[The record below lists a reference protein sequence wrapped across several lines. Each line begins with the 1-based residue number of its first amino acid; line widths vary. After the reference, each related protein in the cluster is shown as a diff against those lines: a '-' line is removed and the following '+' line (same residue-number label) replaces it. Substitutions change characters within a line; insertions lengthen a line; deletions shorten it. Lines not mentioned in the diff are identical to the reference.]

1 MTPGRSLWL
10 GGCNSRPGTAM
21 NALALSRVA
30 RSAVADPAPARART
44 LTLVG
49 PEQELPW
56 SWREPRRVAA
66 RVLSLLAPVR
76 PAEVVTLLVLTA
88 NVMLLLGSYYLLKTA
103 REPLILSGGAAIK
116 TYASAA
122 QAILLI
128 PVAQLFGYLSRKLPR
143 LHLMAAVTGFF
154 VMNLLV
160 FFALARAGVPIGVP
174 FYIWV
179 GVFNITVIAQFWTFV
194 TDIYT
199 MEQGRRLLAVVGI
212 GAALG
217 GLFGARAAR
226 GLFALAGVGGLLL
239 TAALV
244 LVVAFGLTALA
255 DRRARLSRG
264 EKQTLPLPDG
274 QSGLGMVLQDRYL
287 QLIAALVLVLNLVNS
302 TGEYIMDRAL
312 ISAAQAQTLMPAGQF
327 IAGYKADFFSWVSGM
342 GLVLQLVV
350 VSRVMKHLG
359 VGAALYVLPLV
370 ALGSYGTLAMVPTLS
385 MMFFAKVAENG
396 LDYSLQ
402 STLRQAL
409 YLPTSRDAKYRAK
422 PILDTFVV
430 RGGDVVA
437 SVLVWAGQRLAFA
450 TSTFALVNAG
460 ITVLWLVIAWQLAAR
475 HKRLAPTP
483 ALAVV

>member
-1 MTPGRSLWL
+1 
-10 GGCNSRPGTAM
+10 
-21 NALALSRVA
+21 V
-30 RSAVADPAPARART
+30 RT
-44 LTLVG
+44 LSVVG
-49 PEQELPW
+49 PEQDRAR
-56 SWREPRRVAA
+56 SWREPRRLIADA
-66 RVLSLLAPVR
+66 LSLLAPVR
-76 PAEVVTLLVLTA
+76 PSEVVTLLVLTA

-128 PVAQLFGYLSRKLPR
+128 PVAQLFGYLSRRLPR
-143 LHLMAAVTGFF
+143 LQLMGAVTGFF
-154 VMNLLV
+154 MMNLLV
-160 FFALARAGVPIGVP
+160 FFALHRAGVPIGVP

-194 TDIYT
+194 TDIYS
-199 MEQGRRLLAVVGI
+199 MEQGRRLLAVVGM

-226 GLFALAGVGGLLL
+226 GLFAVAGVGGLLL

-244 LVVAFGLTALA
+244 LVAAFGLTAVA
-255 DRRARLSRG
+255 DHRARQSRSDRR
-264 EKQTLPLPDG
+264 TMPLPEG
-274 QSGLGMVLQDRYL
+274 ESGLGLVLQDRYL
-287 QLIAALVLVLNLVNS
+287 QLIAALILVLNLVNS
-302 TGEYIMDRAL
+302 TGEYIMDRTL
-312 ISAAQAQTLMPAGQF
+312 ISEAHAQTLIPAGQF

-370 ALGSYGTLAMVPTLS
+370 ALGGYSTLAIAPTLS
-385 MMFFAKVAENG
+385 VMFFAKVAENG
-396 LDYSLQ
+396 VDYSLQ

-409 YLPTSRDAKYRAK
+409 YLPTSREAKYRAK

-437 SVLVWAGQRLAFA
+437 SLLVWGGQRLAFA

-460 ITVLWLVIAWQLAAR
+460 VTVLWLLIAWQVAAR
-475 HKRLAPTP
+475 HKHLAATP